1 MFQTEL
7 RMNQINR
14 VLVNTVAQYIRIICV
29 IVITLYSTRIV
40 LRELGSDD
48 YGLYSLIGSVLAFLS
63 FLNTTIIKST
73 QRYLSFYMGKD
84 DLRYQ
89 KVVLFNSVLLNFAIS
104 VITCLIIVAI
114 MPCVINVLLN
124 IDPNKL
130 YVARKLYMF
139 MCISV
144 FFTINVSPFSAVFVA
159 HENIVFSSLAYI
171 TISLLRLL
179 AAVLLFYIPEHKLL
193 WYGFFMALIS
203 LFEFMLY
210 YVVSKIKYIEC
221 KGLINIKLT
230 DRCLLKSIVSFSF
243 WNLYGTL
250 CIIGRNQGYAF
261 VINRFMSITANA
273 AYGIANQVSGQITN
287 FVYSLSNA
295 ISPII
300 TKSQG
305 ADDTRKMALLSIES
319 SKFSILMFSLLAIP
333 IIFEI
338 DFILRIWLGSYPQY
352 TSIFIISLI
361 IACICDCYSVGL
373 RTGIQAVGKIKA
385 YSLWVYTIKIASIP
399 LSIILLICGFDKAYI
414 FMPYIVT
421 EFIGTIITI
430 YFFCRYSNLNLYNV
444 VLEAVK
450 TISVPLLAAIG
461 ISYLIHTYMP
471 EGFSRFFVIMFV
483 TMLVTTIIAYFFSL
497 NSKEKMFIKELI
509 TKHSNKR

>member
-1 MFQTEL
+1 MSFIRY

-14 VLVNTVAQYIRIICV
+14 ILINTIAQYVRIICV
-29 IVITLYSTRIV
+29 IIITLYSTRIV
-40 LRELGSDD
+40 LKELGSDD

-84 DLRYQ
+84 DIKYQ
-89 KVVLFNSVLLNFAIS
+89 RIVLFNSVLLNFILS
-104 VITCLIIVAI
+104 VVTCLIILAL
-114 MPCVINVLLN
+114 MPYIIDGLLN
-124 IDPNKL
+124 IDIDKLYIAKKL
-130 YVARKLYMF
+130 YVF

-159 HENIVFSSLAYI
+159 HENIVFSSFAYI
-171 TISLLRLL
+171 VISILRLIV
-179 AAVLLFYIPEHKLL
+179 AFLLYYIPEQKLL
-193 WYGFFMALIS
+193 WYGLFIASIS
-203 LFEFMLY
+203 IFEFLLY
-210 YVVSKIKYIEC
+210 YVVSRIKYIEC
-221 KGLINIKLT
+221 KGLVNKKFI
-230 DRCLLKSIVSFSF
+230 DYFLLKSILSFSF

-250 CIIGRNQGYAF
+250 CIMGRNQGYAF

-305 ADDTRKMALLSIES
+305 ADDIKKMALLSIES
-319 SKFSILMFSLLAIP
+319 SKFSILMFSLIAIP

-338 DFILRIWLGSYPQY
+338 NFILKIWLGSYPPY

-373 RTGIQAVGKIKA
+373 RTGIQAVGKIRG
-385 YSLWVYTIKIASIP
+385 YSLLVYTIKIASIP
-399 LSIILLICGFDKAYI
+399 LSILMLIHGYNRILI
-414 FMPYIVT
+414 FVPYIVT
-421 EFIGTIITI
+421 ELIGTIITI
-430 YFFCRYSNLNLYNV
+430 FFFCKYSELNIYSIAI
-444 VLEAVK
+444 EALK
-450 TISVPLLAAIG
+450 TISLPFICATVL
-461 ISYLIHTYMP
+461 SYVIHSSMS
-471 EGFSRFFVIMFV
+471 EGFGRFFMVMFV
-483 TMLVTTIIAYFFSL
+483 TIVSTIIITYFFSL
-497 NSKEKMFIKELI
+497 NSKEKTIIKKLI
-509 TKHSNKR
+509 KKH